1 MSNKFVVT
9 IKTEL
14 PPGEANWMVD
24 LGDDPKQG
32 LIYGNLGYDLI
43 AAAMAK
49 LGVEYSKYML
59 GDQDGEQFSAKMSSV
74 MDAMKA
80 GTVAS

>member
-14 PPGEANWMVD
+14 PPGEAHWMVD
-24 LGDDPKQG
+24 LGD
-32 LIYGNLGYDLI
+32 
-43 AAAMAK
+43 
-49 LGVEYSKYML
+49 E
-59 GDQDGEQFSAKMSSV
+59 QDGEQLSAKMSSV